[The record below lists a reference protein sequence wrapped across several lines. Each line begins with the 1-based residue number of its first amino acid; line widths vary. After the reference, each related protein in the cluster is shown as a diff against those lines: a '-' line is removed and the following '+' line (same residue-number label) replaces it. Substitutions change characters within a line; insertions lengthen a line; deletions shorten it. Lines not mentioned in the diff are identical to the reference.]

1 MGSARHPGRP
11 TLDDPPLIDL
21 QALTFA
27 RSTSHP
33 SDQNPAGEPLFGLAS
48 PVARV
53 NSLTCLGC
61 AQLPAFAFDYSRFPA
76 LPPSPASHLRPGHCC
91 RVRQIPLAVGV
102 STHRPSCGHPRF
114 VVRTGVTTLWITQN
128 SRSRGIFELTGLSPK
143 KVASPQK
150 FLGRPPQVH
159 RLCTSN
165 RLTLGSIA
173 GTMTPVMSPTLSF
186 ASGRI
191 IIIR

>member
-1 MGSARHPGRP
+1 MLAQPLTRRTKIRRVSRFSGS
-11 TLDDPPLIDL
+11 PP
-21 QALTFA
+21 QSP
-27 RSTSHP
+27 RSTRSNVLGVHSCLRSP
-33 SDQNPAGEPLFGLAS
+33 STTRGFRRCRL
-48 PVARV
+48 V
-53 NSLTCLGC
+53 
-61 AQLPAFAFDYSRFPA
+61 
-76 LPPSPASHLRPGHCC
+76 PASHLRPGHCC